1 MNKTILNIA
10 SKISHWISLIH
21 MPWSRKLVTGSDVL
35 LMMKVVQPGDV
46 LLTRSDGELS
56 NIFVPGFWGHA
67 AIAGEDAIIEATT
80 KGVHKSDPISFL
92 MGKDY
97 AVVLRPVFLDESEKA
112 RAVEYSEAQ
121 VGKPYDYSFNTSNIT
136 AFYCSELVYMA
147 MKYAKNHIPFK
158 LRSIFGQETVDPSD
172 FYRTSMFELIWES
185 ESLKTIERK
194 L

>member
-1 MNKTILNIA
+1 MRKLLLNIA
-10 SKISHWISLIH
+10 SILSHWISKIH
-21 MPWSRKLVTGSDVL
+21 MPWSRKLITGNDVL
-35 LMMKVVQPGDV
+35 LFMKHIEPGDI
-46 LLTRSDGELS
+46 LLTRSNGELS

-67 AIAGEDAIIEATT
+67 AITGEDAIIEATT

-97 AVVLRPVFLDESEKA
+97 ACALRPVFLDKA
-112 RAVEYSEAQ
+112 ERSKAVEFSEDQ
-121 VGKPYDYSFNTSNIT
+121 IGKPYDYSFNTSNIT

-147 MKYAKNHIPFK
+147 MKHARNQIPFK
-158 LRSIFGQETVDPSD
+158 LRSILGQETVDPSD
-172 FYRTSMFELIWES
+172 FYRTSMFELVWES